1 MQYILTERGIDFDAY
16 LAYVETVRDRLP
28 SHVAAFA
35 ADPRRFALSDR
46 ESLHDSWLE
55 SVIISEPATG
65 MRGERRRAE
74 IVLRLLG
81 AFHDRVHVL
90 KYTGVRSYRFSAA
103 AVTAGHGD
111 LYTHEVR
118 LAPTQATLEHELLF
132 VNRASEEKSRLLI
145 ECTSFSY
152 ESCPVRE
159 EAV

>member
-1 MQYILTERGIDFDAY
+1 
-16 LAYVETVRDRLP
+16 
-28 SHVAAFA
+28 
-35 ADPRRFALSDR
+35 
-46 ESLHDSWLE
+46 
-55 SVIISEPATG
+55 